1 MDTYLITI
9 QFKILHTVFSCNYK
23 LFLWNIKTT
32 PNCNACQ
39 KVDNLEHY
47 FYYCCD
53 VEHFWRQVENWLS
66 NIIASKV
73 KLTVL
78 EVLLGF
84 LNFDSDFYY
93 AINYV
98 IIIAKF
104 YLKTKKWQTNI
115 LLRYINTLYALYK

>member
-1 MDTYLITI
+1 M
-9 QFKILHTVFSCNYK
+9 
-23 LFLWNIKTT
+23 
-32 PNCNACQ
+32 
-39 KVDNLEHY
+39 
-47 FYYCCD
+47 
-53 VEHFWRQVENWLS
+53 EHFWRQVENWLS
-66 NIIASKV
+66 NITASKV

-104 YLKTKKWQTNI
+104 YLNKAKKNGKQIFFLYFLYTLRDKLI
-115 LLRYINTLYALYK
+115 LEEKVYIKQDRSKVFSDIG